1 MKYVNSHSGFAVM
14 VKVGH
19 FGSVFIVISP
29 NCIHGIAVHRCGLL
43 LQMFRGFS
51 VSVSVWASN
60 SSDAAYHQITLNT
73 CAVKMNKGKALCT
86 VFCYATEMYSHTSC
100 QFLQHTL

>member
-19 FGSVFIVISP
+19 CGSVFIVISP
-29 NCIHGIAVHRCGLL
+29 NCVHGIAVHRCGLL

-51 VSVSVWASN
+51 VNVSVWERLQCFDTVGWAAGRASG
-60 SSDAAYHQITLNT
+60 L
-73 CAVKMNKGKALCT
+73 
-86 VFCYATEMYSHTSC
+86 
-100 QFLQHTL
+100 